1 MDSPSRTLVHTL
13 IATQLRI
20 DRESVTDAGDLAE
33 LGLDAFDLVQV
44 VLRLESLDPGDGDF
58 PLVMLEHA
66 RTVGDLVELVDV
78 WSQPTVRRPIVE
90 ERHGR
95 TPAV

>member
-1 MDSPSRTLVHTL
+1 MDCSSRPLVHTL
-13 IATQLRI
+13 IASQLRI
-20 DRESVTDAGDLAE
+20 DPESVTDAQDLAE
-33 LGLDAFDLVQV
+33 LGLDAYDLVQV

-66 RTVGDLVELVDV
+66 RTVADLVELVDV
-78 WSQPTVRRPIVE
+78 WSQPTMRSDVVE

-95 TPAV
+95 TPAA